1 MKKAIIAIIIYFL
14 ILHVI
19 LPGIYYSIYGFA
31 PIYSDFGDS
40 AALIK
45 SFFLLLIPFVVAI
58 IILYFIPSNNDEI
71 VPNIEGNPITVL
83 FYFSIFLK
91 LGITFVTGGFASA
104 IAGESNGSFMN
115 YISLFLNPFT
125 LLLALLLVQKK
136 KSNVLMAIFFYVLS
150 VTLSGSRSGI
160 ISIFF
165 VFFIGLGFEAFKF
178 YKRKVSIF
186 LKWGLISAPLLFIFA
201 TQLRGISDFVTMDV
215 ILNQIVG
222 RMSALET
229 SMMPVYYYDHNL
241 NLELFYEKYS
251 VWHQFL
257 LSLDSII
264 PGQLFD
270 FDVMPNN
277 YYRAIF
283 MDYSQSFVFEN
294 YMSVNLCLPTYLYL
308 KYDYLSIFLTILY
321 VVGFYKFTYFF
332 RKYPLVV
339 IVLLSSF
346 YNLIYF
352 FDWIMIFSQIYTG
365 LLTVVALKIYV
376 FFRKEFIKIIL
387 SHEFRS

>member
-1 MKKAIIAIIIYFL
+1 MKKTIIAITIYFL
-14 ILHVI
+14 LLHVV
-19 LPGIYYSIYGFA
+19 LPGIYYVIYGFT
-31 PIYSDFGDS
+31 PIYSSLEDNE
-40 AALIK
+40 ALVK
-45 SFFLLLIPFVVAI
+45 SFFLLFMPFLVAI
-58 IILYFIPSNNDEI
+58 IILYFISSKHDEI
-71 VPNIEGNPITVL
+71 ESNIDGNPITVL
-83 FYFSIFLK
+83 FYFSIVFK
-91 LGITFVTGGFASA
+91 LGIILVTGGFSA
-104 IAGESNGSFMN
+104 ALSGENNGALSN

-165 VFFIGLGFEAFKF
+165 VFFIGLGFEAFRY
-178 YKRKVSIF
+178 YKKKVSVF
-186 LKWGLISAPLLFIFA
+186 LKWGLILAPLLFMLA
-201 TQLRGISDFVTMDV
+201 TQLRGVGDIIGLDV
-215 ILNQIVG
+215 IIRLIVG

-229 SMMPVYYYDHNL
+229 TMMPVYYYDHNL
-241 NLELFYEKYS
+241 NLDLFYDKYS

-257 LSLDSII
+257 LSVDSIV

-283 MDYSQSFVFEN
+283 MDYSESFVFEN

-308 KYDYLSIFLTILY
+308 KYGYFTFILTIIYILL
-321 VVGFYKFTYFF
+321 FYKFTSLF
-332 RKYPLVV
+332 RRYPLIV
-339 IVLLSSF
+339 IVLLSVF

-352 FDWIMIFSQIYTG
+352 FDWVMIFMQIYTS
-365 LLTVVALKIYV
+365 LLTVFALKIYV
-376 FFRKEFIKIIL
+376 FLRKEFIRNIKKNEL
-387 SHEFRS
+387 KT

>member
-1 MKKAIIAIIIYFL
+1 MKKAIIAITIYFL
-14 ILHVI
+14 LLHVV
-19 LPGIYYSIYGFA
+19 LPAVYYFIFGFS
-31 PIYSDFGDS
+31 PIYSDFEDN

-45 SFFLLLIPFVVAI
+45 SFFLLFIPFVVAI
-58 IILYFIPSNNDEI
+58 IILYFIPSTNDEI
-71 VPNIEGNPITVL
+71 EPNINGNPITVL
-83 FYFSIFLK
+83 FYLSIFLK
-91 LGITFVTGGFASA
+91 LGVTLVTGGFAAALS
-104 IAGESNGSFMN
+104 GESNGSLIN

-136 KSNVLMAIFFYVLS
+136 KSNVMLAIFFYVLS

-165 VFFIGLGFEAFKF
+165 VFFIGLGFEAFEF
-178 YKRKVSIF
+178 YKRKVSVF
-186 LKWGLISAPLLFIFA
+186 LKWGLILAPLLFIFA
-201 TQLRGISDFVTMDV
+201 TQLRGLSDFVTMDV

-257 LSLDSII
+257 LSLDSIV

-308 KYDYLSIFLTILY
+308 KYGYLAFIFTILY
-321 VVGFYKFTYFF
+321 VIGFYKFIRIF
-332 RKYPLVV
+332 RKYPL
-339 IVLLSSF
+339 IVMVFLSGF
-346 YNLIYF
+346 YNVIYF
-352 FDWIMIFSQIYTG
+352 FDWVMFFTQIYSG
-365 LLTVVALKIYV
+365 LLTVFALKMYV
-376 FFRKEFIKIIL
+376 FFRKEFIRNVL
-387 SHEFRS
+387 RHESSS